1 LRRHSASIAAKTIN
15 EETRT
20 TTARTGSVNDM
31 MGGISVPHD
40 LWCRMAAT
48 INACD
53 GAGEA
58 MDGGHTPHSRRDH
71 RFGSLR
77 DCACA
82 RREAVPER
90 SHLSGLQ

>member
-1 LRRHSASIAAKTIN
+1 M
-15 EETRT
+15 
-20 TTARTGSVNDM
+20 GSVNDM
-31 MGGISVPHD
+31 MGGISVPPD
-40 LWCRMAAT
+40 LWYRMAAT

-53 GAGEA
+53 GAREA
-58 MDGGHTPHSRRDH
+58 MNGGHTPDNRRDHHSRRDH

-77 DCACA
+77 GCACA

>member
-1 LRRHSASIAAKTIN
+1 M
-15 EETRT
+15 
-20 TTARTGSVNDM
+20 GSVNDM
-31 MGGISVPHD
+31 TDGISVPPD

-53 GAGEA
+53 GAREA
-58 MDGGHTPHSRRDH
+58 INGRHTPDSRRDH

-77 DCACA
+77 GCVCA

-90 SHLSGLQ
+90 PHLSGLQ